1 MKSYSRRIATLAFAV
16 SLSQTSAFTTPS
28 SSRNSLTQL
37 NVVGEQASSI
47 GPAQVLRNLK
57 ETLPQISWLAE
68 GEAAASNK
76 IDIPDHVATVLAQ
89 PNAPKREAENAER
102 TERIR

>member
-1 MKSYSRRIATLAFAV
+1 MKKSCSRRIATLAFAV
-16 SLSQTSAFTTPS
+16 SLSQTTAFTTPS

-68 GEAAASNK
+68 GEAPAE
-76 IDIPDHVATVLAQ
+76 
-89 PNAPKREAENAER
+89 EAEAAEGSD
-102 TERIR
+102 TETPSEE